1 MAGRAAILR
10 PLRPDSSNQFRT
22 PIVGGNWKMNTDR
35 ARAVALARGVAGAP
49 GTDAGDV
56 VLFPPFVYLD
66 AVRATIAESRSR
78 LGLGGQDVCHEASGA
93 FTGEVSPAML
103 RDAGC
108 AWVLTGHSERRHV
121 IGESDALVGKKTAAA
136 LAGGLRVVLCVGET
150 LAQREAGETDRV
162 NRRQLSAGLKGIA
175 REAVRSVVVAYE
187 PVWAIGTGRNA
198 SPEDAQSA
206 HEAVRATLAEL
217 FDDVVARETRV
228 VYGGSVKAAN
238 AADLFA
244 GPDVDGGLIGGASL
258 DAAEFLAICSAATA
272 RGPAR
277 AIGAM
282 KR

>member
-1 MAGRAAILR
+1 MPERR
-10 PLRPDSSNQFRT
+10 PF
-22 PIVGGNWKMNTDR
+22 VGGNWKMNTDR
-35 ARAVALARGVAGAP
+35 ARAVALARAVAGAP
-49 GTDAGDV
+49 AADGADV
-56 VLFPPFVYLD
+56 VVFPPFVYLD
-66 AVRATIAESRSR
+66 AVRAGLTEARSR
-78 LGLGGQDVCHEASGA
+78 VGLGGQDVFHEASGA
-93 FTGEVSPAML
+93 FTGEVSAGML

-108 AWVLTGHSERRHV
+108 AWVLTGHSERRHAL
-121 IGESDALVGKKTAAA
+121 GESEALVGKKTGAA

-162 NRRQLSAGLKGIA
+162 NRRQLSAALQGVT
-175 REAVRSVVVAYE
+175 REAMRSVVIAYA
-187 PVWAIGTGRNA
+187 PVWALGTGRNA

-238 AADLFA
+238 AAELFS

-258 DAAEFLAICSAATA
+258 DAVEFLAICSALPA
-272 RGPAR
+272 RRGAR